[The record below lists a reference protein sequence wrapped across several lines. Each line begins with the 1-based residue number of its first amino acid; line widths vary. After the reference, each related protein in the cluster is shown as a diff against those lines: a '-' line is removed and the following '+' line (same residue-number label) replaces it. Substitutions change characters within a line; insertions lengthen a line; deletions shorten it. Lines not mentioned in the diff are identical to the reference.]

1 MSDFTNDVAVKYL
14 TGGVYI
20 PDTGLTAKY
29 LLKENIG
36 AAYSSFTFNLSSKTT
51 LTAGL
56 RYEYTVSDLG
66 TVKISNIVNRKYGE
80 LFPTFYISRK
90 INETNINFSYS
101 RRITRPAFTTVP
113 FTIFFDPKTY
123 YSGNPAL
130 VPAIA
135 NALQL
140 GYNFKNYNFTLIY
153 THEVNTIDNFY
164 FQTRTID
171 TINNI
176 VYLSSRNFK
185 YQQYLTAAFS
195 IPSM

>member
-1 MSDFTNDVAVKYL
+1 M
-14 TGGVYI
+14 
-20 PDTGLTAKY
+20 
-29 LLKENIG
+29 
-36 AAYSSFTFNLSSKTT
+36 
-51 LTAGL
+51 
-56 RYEYTVSDLG
+56 
-66 TVKISNIVNRKYGE
+66 
-80 LFPTFYISRK
+80 
-90 INETNINFSYS
+90 
-101 RRITRPAFTTVP
+101 RRIISIFLIAGVLTRPAFNDLAP

-140 GYNFKNYNFTLIY
+140 GYDLKNYNFTFSY
-153 THEVNTIDNFY
+153 TYEVNTIDNFY

-195 IPSM
+195 IPLNVNKWWSMQNNFIGNWRQVSTAYEKIPVLLENFDFTINTIQHFNLAEGFFR